1 MKKNRDP
8 NRPKVPE
15 LASAIDAIYDREDG
29 SGCTGC
35 CLHVLADDDNYDA
48 ADFCLGEARKE
59 GHADCIKAAELA
71 AQMTYSQ
78 IKRAV
83 NWHWDRPK
91 QPPASDEPPI
101 GRT

>member
-15 LASAIDAIYDREDG
+15 LAAAIDAIYDREDG
-29 SGCTGC
+29 TGCSGC
-35 CLHVLADDDNYDA
+35 CLHVMADDQNYDS
-48 ADFCLGEARKE
+48 ADFCLECARST

-71 AQMTYSQ
+71 VQMTYSQ

-83 NWHWDRPK
+83 NYERPK